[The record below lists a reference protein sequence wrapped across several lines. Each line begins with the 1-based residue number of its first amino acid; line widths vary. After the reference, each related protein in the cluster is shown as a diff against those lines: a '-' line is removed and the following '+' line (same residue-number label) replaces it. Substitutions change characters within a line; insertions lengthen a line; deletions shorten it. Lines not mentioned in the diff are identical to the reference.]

1 MSGGGVTVLADHRS
15 RLDGKNA
22 LFTQKTGSVFQKA
35 MNWEKEDCDLY
46 FHCTAQYLVIDMMM
60 DKYKTVVILCG
71 PVVATSGAQNVTFLW
86 SHRAILKEWGEKMV
100 LDHHFSTVKNG
111 DNIYDSFSLTPQ
123 ILGNC
128 SRSLVWLHYW
138 EAWSTLFCSNIHLGA
153 FSVH

>member
-1 MSGGGVTVLADHRS
+1 
-15 RLDGKNA
+15 
-22 LFTQKTGSVFQKA
+22 
-35 MNWEKEDCDLY
+35 
-46 FHCTAQYLVIDMMM
+46 MMM

-128 SRSLVWLHYW
+128 SRSLVRLHYW
-138 EAWSTLFCSNIHLGA
+138 EAWSTLLFVATYI
-153 FSVH
+153 